1 MGLFFIF
8 KRKHM
13 EQSRRIVQDQLGESR
28 FYGTSALRGRRLT
41 RLVEARLQRLGAI
54 SRHPAFRVKMSKE
67 GYSNFIFGA
76 AAGPAAK
83 LSNVLHD
90 MAHAAEFGP
99 DAYTRRSTGG
109 ASGL

>member
-54 SRHPAFRVKMSKE
+54 SPIRGMRLQAMPSCVS
-67 GYSNFIFGA
+67 
-76 AAGPAAK
+76 
-83 LSNVLHD
+83 
-90 MAHAAEFGP
+90 
-99 DAYTRRSTGG
+99 RRSRPPFLGVTNWV
-109 ASGL
+109 APSPV